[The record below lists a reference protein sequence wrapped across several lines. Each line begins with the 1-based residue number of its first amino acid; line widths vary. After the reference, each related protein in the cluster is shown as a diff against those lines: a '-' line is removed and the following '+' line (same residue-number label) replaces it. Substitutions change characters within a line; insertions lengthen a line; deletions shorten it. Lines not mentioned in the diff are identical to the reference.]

1 MADLKIH
8 QGDWVVVCDGAKA
21 LFLENAGDAKFPNLK
36 TVEVHTHDVPKSR
49 EIGTDAP
56 GRNRPS
62 VGSAGGAM
70 EEADPHDQA
79 EQAFLRDIA
88 GRLDQAVNSGRSKA
102 IVMVAP
108 PRALGV
114 LRNVYSGQLRA
125 AIRAELDKDYVKLP
139 VYEIEKH
146 LAG

>member
-1 MADLKIH
+1 MPNVKIH

-36 TVEVHTHDVPKSR
+36 TIEVHTHEDPKSS
-49 EIGTDAP
+49 ELGTDAP
-56 GRNRPS
+56 GRTWPS
-62 VGSAGGAM
+62 VGSGRSAM
-70 EEADPHDQA
+70 EAADPHDQA

-88 GRLDQAVNSGRSKA
+88 GRLDQAVVSGRAKA
-102 IVMVAP
+102 LVMVAP

-114 LRNVYSGQLRA
+114 LRNAYSEHLRA
-125 AIRAELDKDYVKLP
+125 AISAELDKDYVKLP

>member
-1 MADLKIH
+1 MSNVKIH

-36 TVEVHTHDVPKSR
+36 TVEVHTHEDLKSR

-56 GRNRPS
+56 GRNRPA
-62 VGSAGGAM
+62 VGSAGSAM
-70 EEADPHDQA
+70 EAADPHDLA

-88 GRLDQAVNSGRSKA
+88 GRLDQAVVSGRAKA

-114 LRNVYSGQLRA
+114 LRNVYSGHLRA